1 MSLLDPASLTEALLV
16 AKGAAEPSLFTGARS
31 RSIGAPRRARPA
43 DERVRQSDE
52 RARLPLRLDEERHR
66 RLRLATAHLHQS
78 GQALLLAALDHYLDH
93 VVPTLIDGRCHC
105 LSCGE
110 ASTGPRRGQGPASTP

>member
-16 AKGAAEPSLFTGARS
+16 AKGAAEPSRFT
-31 RSIGAPRRARPA
+31 RARGGGIGVARRTRPT
-43 DERVRQSDE
+43 DG
-52 RARLPLRLDEERHR
+52 RARLALRLDDARHR
-66 RLRLATAHLHQS
+66 RLRLATAHLRQS

-105 LSCGE
+105 LACGE
-110 ASTGPRRGQGPASTP
+110 APPAPGRVQGPAQLP